1 MATGGEPNLE
11 TEQEGEMTDQPNPGL
26 IEELVR
32 HLRPIGRRLGSAVI
46 FCAETGDNWAGGSIF
61 VDGSKVIEWISPA
74 NGELQLVM
82 DLWEES
88 PSDKKWRGIT
98 IFVDGD
104 EFRTEFDY
112 GEGWSEEEDEGDRR
126 IPIVR
131 AHFGDKPIYYPPL
144 EGAEPW
150 E

>member
-1 MATGGEPNLE
+1 MEIEAARILENLA
-11 TEQEGEMTDQPNPGL
+11 N
-26 IEELVR
+26 ELAKI
-32 HLRPIGRRLGSAVI
+32 RPMGNAQIL
-46 FCAETGDNWAGGSIF
+46 FYAEAGDNWSGGSIF
-61 VDGSKVIEWISPA
+61 YERGGQVQFEGPSNDIFI
-74 NGELQLVM
+74 LVE
-82 DLWEES
+82 DLWFEA

-131 AHFGDKPIYYPPL
+131 AHFGDKPIYYPPI
-144 EGAEPW
+144 EGLEPW
-150 E
+150 D